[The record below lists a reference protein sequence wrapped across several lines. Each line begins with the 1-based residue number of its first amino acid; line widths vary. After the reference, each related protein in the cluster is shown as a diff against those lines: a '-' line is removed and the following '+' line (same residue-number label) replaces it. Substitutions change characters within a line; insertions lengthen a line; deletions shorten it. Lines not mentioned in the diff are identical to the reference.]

1 MSTQEQSA
9 NTTAEQENPFNIP
22 NDASDEAVQAVRNED
37 TQAAEPEANTSDKP
51 SYEQLQ
57 AAANDMHGQYLR
69 LAADFDN
76 FRKRRLN
83 EMEQQRKYGAEHF
96 LSNFLPVL
104 DNFERAQKAITPESD
119 AKEIYAALET
129 MQKQLVQALEQT
141 GLKRCEVI
149 GQPFDPAIHEAVSRM
164 NVPGKEENSVIAEQ
178 QAGYMLHDKVLRPA
192 QVIVASSEA

>member
-1 MSTQEQSA
+1 MSTYEQSA
-9 NTTAEQENPFNIP
+9 DTAEHNNPFNIP
-22 NDASDEAVQAVRNED
+22 TDAVDEALEAVGDEEL
-37 TQAAEPEANTSDKP
+37 AEENVTTKVDPDKP

-57 AAANDMHGQYLR
+57 AMSNDMHGQYLR

-76 FRKRRLN
+76 FRKRRLA

-96 LSNFLPVL
+96 LNNFLPVL
-104 DNFERAQKAITPESD
+104 DNFERAQKAITAESD
-119 AKEIYAALET
+119 SKEIYNALGT

-141 GLKRCEVI
+141 GLKRCDVI
-149 GQPFDPAIHEAVSRM
+149 DQPFNPAIHEAVSRM

-178 QAGYMLHDKVLRPA
+178 QAGYMLHDKVLRHA